1 MPEHAMR
8 TQAEGGIVTVM
19 AALEDRLF
27 RLLDSVFNFGN
38 PKAPAIPR
46 DRIAENR
53 RLRAIERLGR
63 WRQKNA
69 A

>member
-1 MPEHAMR
+1 MR
-8 TQAEGGIVTVM
+8 TPAEGGIVTVM
-19 AALEDRLF
+19 GALEDRLF

-38 PKAPAIPR
+38 PRTPAIPR
-46 DRIAENR
+46 DRTAENR

-63 WRQKNA
+63 WRQRHA